1 MPEETAKLH
10 PVAGTARF
18 VAAVRARESL
28 REDGLFRDP
37 YAEKLAGAEGFEML
51 EASQRTNPI
60 PEGPG
65 TYLVLRTRFMDDR
78 IREAVADGYR
88 QVVLVAAGMD
98 SRAFRLEWPD
108 GVTVW
113 ELDRPELLALKTE
126 LLGEAE
132 PVCDRVPL
140 GVDLA
145 HSWAEELLAA
155 GFDPATPTLWS
166 VEGLFYY
173 LDESAV
179 RHILREITALS
190 APGSRMLGDLV
201 SATFLTAPFL
211 QQALKAMEERGHP
224 WISGTDEPEA
234 FLAKFGWDARVTQP
248 GEPAAEFGRWI
259 YPTPP
264 PRDLPG
270 IPRMFLFES
279 EKR

>member
-1 MPEETAKLH
+1 MPEVTSKLH

-51 EASQRTNPI
+51 EISQRSNPI
-60 PEGPG
+60 PDGPG

-78 IREAVADGYR
+78 IREAVAEGYR

-113 ELDRPELLALKTE
+113 ELDRPELLTLKAE
-126 LLGEAE
+126 LLGSAE
-132 PVCDRVPL
+132 PVCGRVTL

-145 HSWAEELLAA
+145 HSWAKELLAA
-155 GFDPATPTLWS
+155 GFDPAAPTLWS

-173 LDESAV
+173 LEESAV
-179 RHILREITALS
+179 RHILQEITALS

-211 QQALKAMEERGHP
+211 QQALRAMEERGHP

-234 FLAKFGWDARVTQP
+234 FLSEFGWDARVTQP
-248 GEPAAEFGRWI
+248 GEPSAEFGRWI

-264 PRDLPG
+264 PRHLPG